1 MNKASRRYL
10 TALSR
15 AFAGAIIFAI
25 PLFMTMEMWHLGFYM
40 DRWRLAAFVGFV
52 LPLLAGLAHVSGF
65 EPTRG
70 VLMAVMDAVTAYL
83 VAAVAGAVV
92 LLVFD
97 VISPG
102 MSMQEVAG
110 KVILQASAGSFGAIL
125 ATSQLAGS
133 DEQEDREEKKRKRQE
148 RQGYGSELLLMTA
161 GAVFLAMNVAPTEEI
176 QLLAAR
182 MGPWLVLTLMALS
195 LLLMHAFVYAVEF
208 RGQEAVPEG
217 TPMWSI
223 VLRFTVVGYAV
234 ALVMSGYVLWC
245 FGRLND
251 VPLDYALLMVAVLAF
266 PSAVGAASARLIL

>member
-148 RQGYGSELLLMTA
+148 RQGYG
-161 GAVFLAMNVAPTEEI
+161 P
-176 QLLAAR
+176 
-182 MGPWLVLTLMALS
+182 
-195 LLLMHAFVYAVEF
+195 
-208 RGQEAVPEG
+208 
-217 TPMWSI
+217 
-223 VLRFTVVGYAV
+223 
-234 ALVMSGYVLWC
+234 C
-245 FGRLND
+245 
-251 VPLDYALLMVAVLAF
+251 
-266 PSAVGAASARLIL
+266 SAVGLEIAVQLLGRCHQRSGLDG